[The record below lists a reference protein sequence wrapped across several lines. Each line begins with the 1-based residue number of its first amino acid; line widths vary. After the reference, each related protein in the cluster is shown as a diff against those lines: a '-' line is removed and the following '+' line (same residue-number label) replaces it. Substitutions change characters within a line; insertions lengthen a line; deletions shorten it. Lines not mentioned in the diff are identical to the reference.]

1 MISPLTI
8 ATRGRISK
16 SIKKALTYSTL
27 GLMVIMAQ
35 ELPVKP
41 TVIKGST
48 THSKKVVQNIEKNII
63 YEKIIREDDEMLT
76 MIKIFLQCQK

>member
-1 MISPLTI
+1 MISPISI

-16 SIKKALTYSTL
+16 SVKKALTYSTL

-35 ELPVKP
+35 GIPVKP

-48 THSKKVVQNIEKNII
+48 THSKKFVQNIEKNIL